1 MQKKA
6 LVPLLAS
13 VIFLACC
20 VTTAG
25 ETPQPEPNRAAVEKT
40 DSVSVATDN
49 IDWLFPIADAT
60 HTGAGN
66 QLLSGLLYQPLFS
79 FSQTSEANYHVD
91 TVRSIGAVSAISPD
105 GLTFSVELHNRSWSD
120 GTPITTD
127 DIALWW
133 QLVNDNR
140 SLLEG
145 TGAADLIDATARLS
159 VTGEK
164 SFTLTTA
171 TKLSPEVYVS
181 NYLAHI
187 VPVPAHAWADD
198 TSSDTQALFQMLTKA
213 ATDPSSELWKTT
225 SGPYTLSST
234 TLSAPI
240 TLAANKAYDGLDKPQ
255 IPTLKLMPNVE
266 ATTAGNAET
275 DVFYLPITT
284 PQEEL
289 KAWEAAGYQTEVQYS
304 WGINYLSLNFNK
316 SVMDMYLRE
325 VLQLLIDQKTITTTA
340 WAGYSQVGCGP
351 VPKTATE
358 AASTPCKPEFNVNR
372 ARTLLAENGWDL
384 DTYPITCN
392 DSAQCGANY
401 PTGSS
406 LELTMLVEPGEFKD
420 RVFPILEANF
430 EEVGIDLTAK
440 EVPDAI
446 AEANSCRLDNSAC
459 DWDLGYFG
467 TGSSWEFP
475 VYPTGE
481 QLFSTNAIANFGGF
495 SNPAIDE
502 NITDT
507 LSGEKEDALA
517 TYEAAINAR
526 RGFIW
531 LPTPAKRLVVY
542 RAGLEGVRTDVFLPQ
557 EWSY

>member
-1 MQKKA
+1 M
-6 LVPLLAS
+6 
-13 VIFLACC
+13 
-20 VTTAG
+20 
-25 ETPQPEPNRAAVEKT
+25 
-40 DSVSVATDN
+40 
-49 IDWLFPIADAT
+49 FPIADAT

-225 SGPYTLSST
+225 SGPYALSST

-284 PQEEL
+284 SQEEL
-289 KAWEAAGYQTEVQYS
+289 KAWEAAGYQ
-304 WGINYLSLNFNK
+304 
-316 SVMDMYLRE
+316 
-325 VLQLLIDQKTITTTA
+325 
-340 WAGYSQVGCGP
+340 
-351 VPKTATE
+351 
-358 AASTPCKPEFNVNR
+358 
-372 ARTLLAENGWDL
+372 
-384 DTYPITCN
+384 
-392 DSAQCGANY
+392 
-401 PTGSS
+401 
-406 LELTMLVEPGEFKD
+406 
-420 RVFPILEANF
+420 
-430 EEVGIDLTAK
+430 
-440 EVPDAI
+440 
-446 AEANSCRLDNSAC
+446 
-459 DWDLGYFG
+459 
-467 TGSSWEFP
+467 
-475 VYPTGE
+475 
-481 QLFSTNAIANFGGF
+481 
-495 SNPAIDE
+495 
-502 NITDT
+502 
-507 LSGEKEDALA
+507 
-517 TYEAAINAR
+517 
-526 RGFIW
+526 
-531 LPTPAKRLVVY
+531 
-542 RAGLEGVRTDVFLPQ
+542 
-557 EWSY
+557 